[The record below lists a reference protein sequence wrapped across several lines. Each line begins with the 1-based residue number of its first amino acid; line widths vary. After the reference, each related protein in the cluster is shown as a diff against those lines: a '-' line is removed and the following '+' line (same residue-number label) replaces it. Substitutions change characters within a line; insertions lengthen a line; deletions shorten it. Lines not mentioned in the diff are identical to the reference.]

1 MHKFLIDIDI
11 IKDNQTIT
19 DIYSLYINN
28 KIIKREINNDIVN
41 FYYGLYYRYIKKDYE
56 LTEHYYLKAIVNFN
70 NNALRELAFYY
81 YKIKMDYDK
90 MKYYL
95 HIAIDMYNDDRSMFI
110 FGSYYQ
116 TIEKNYELM
125 KKYYL
130 MAIEKG
136 NSDAMYNLGYYYQYN
151 HFNWVIKRKI
161 YYKEI
166 EEDYKLMKKY
176 YIMAIENNNDRAI
189 QKFFNININ
198 EYENIFKV

>member
-1 MHKFLIDIDI
+1 MELIDNTTGYTYNLIENNITNEEKINKINIIIKKNKLHKFLIDIDI

-70 NNALRELAFYY
+70 NNPLRELAFYY

-95 HIAIDMYNDDRSMFI
+95 NIAIDMYNDDRSMFI

-116 TIEKNYELM
+116 TIEKNYDLM
-125 KKYYL
+125 TH
-130 MAIEKG
+130 
-136 NSDAMYNLGYYYQYN
+136 S
-151 HFNWVIKRKI
+151 
-161 YYKEI
+161 
-166 EEDYKLMKKY
+166 
-176 YIMAIENNNDRAI
+176 
-189 QKFFNININ
+189 
-198 EYENIFKV
+198 